1 MSARA
6 SGSTA
11 SRATSQNVSVLRRR
25 CRDPH
30 GVRHDA
36 SSRCVLTP
44 ACARAL
50 SRAHSSIEISRARV
64 SQSGDFDGLARRA
77 DATSAR
83 TLAPVK
89 KSYRVARDHISQPAL
104 RDSSASRAALPRRLR
119 NGVTRRDLSS
129 CIVATFRNKPAWAH
143 LVLAGTWPGLGTL
156 LYVYLCAC
164 TRDRRALTSARPSLV
179 SQSTSYAK
187 PARPR
192 SSDARSPWPRT
203 HSTSRGFKGQPTRTC
218 CCSAPRSFFSCKP
231 ASRCSAPAASA
242 RRTS

>member
-1 MSARA
+1 MNLRSASVKNNHRKRRKKAPKSIHISARA

-44 ACARAL
+44 ASARAL

-83 TLAPVK
+83 TLAPVE

-156 LYVYLCAC
+156 LYVYCTC
-164 TRDRRALTSARPSLV
+164 TRVHAIAAR
-179 SQSTSYAK
+179 
-187 PARPR
+187 
-192 SSDARSPWPRT
+192 
-203 HSTSRGFKGQPTRTC
+203 
-218 CCSAPRSFFSCKP
+218 
-231 ASRCSAPAASA
+231 
-242 RRTS
+242 